1 MLLKGQNQA
10 ALLEIDRG
18 AKDLAPQDYAVL
30 RSVALISL
38 KRWKEADDIAEAALA
53 KDPGNLSLA
62 NNLAV
67 SLWGQGKANNA
78 RQVLEDALSAA
89 PAFRN
94 LRKIYA
100 RQAAESY
107 GKALGFKPKAA
118 EVQLAASTRMGLD
131 LPGQTQIA
139 QASTPAPA
147 PAAPAILAEAA
158 PAPSLEA
165 PPQVPVPAAPKPATV
180 AQTPPAQPAAP
191 AFQPP
196 AAPVVQQPAASS
208 PVVVAAAPEPAAKP
222 AAKPSEP
229 VKVSDAKPTAA
240 DVAQVER
247 SVKAWV
253 AAWSSKDVD
262 GYLAHYAST
271 FDPEGGMDLPT
282 WREQRRQ
289 RVGKPGNI
297 SVELEN
303 LRVSTQGG
311 TIRAD
316 FRQKYQSAN
325 LKTSTTK
332 TLEWVKENGRW
343 LISREIAK

>member
-1 MLLKGQNQA
+1 MGRRGGVHAARRGAASLPAPAIEEILLKGQNQA

-38 KRWKEADDIAEAALA
+38 KRWKEAGDIAEASLA

-62 NNLAV
+62 KNLAV

-107 GKALGFKPKAA
+107 GKELGFKPKAA

-147 PAAPAILAEAA
+147 ILAEAT
-158 PAPSLEA
+158 PASSLEA
-165 PPQVPVPAAPKPATV
+165 PPKCRSRTRSS
-180 AQTPPAQPAAP
+180 PPLLRKRHWPSLP
-191 AFQPP
+191 LRPSSSRPRPLRWSWPPRRIQPP
-196 AAPVVQQPAASS
+196 NRRPS
-208 PVVVAAAPEPAAKP
+208 PP
-222 AAKPSEP
+222 
-229 VKVSDAKPTAA
+229 
-240 DVAQVER
+240 
-247 SVKAWV
+247 
-253 AAWSSKDVD
+253 
-262 GYLAHYAST
+262 
-271 FDPEGGMDLPT
+271 
-282 WREQRRQ
+282 
-289 RVGKPGNI
+289 
-297 SVELEN
+297 N
-303 LRVSTQGG
+303 L
-311 TIRAD
+311 
-316 FRQKYQSAN
+316 
-325 LKTSTTK
+325 
-332 TLEWVKENGRW
+332 
-343 LISREIAK
+343 